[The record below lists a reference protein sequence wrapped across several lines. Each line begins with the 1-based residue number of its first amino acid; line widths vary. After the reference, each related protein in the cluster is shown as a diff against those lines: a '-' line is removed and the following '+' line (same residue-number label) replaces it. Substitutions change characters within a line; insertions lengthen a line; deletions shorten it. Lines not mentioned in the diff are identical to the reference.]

1 MQNHNKTLNFAIIDP
16 HIHQWDP
23 YTTPHAAQHLVKYL
37 GNYPRLMDKVM
48 RLVKSKALLATLGTT
63 AYALDAYLP
72 QDYKKDTEHFHVES
86 VVHIEANWHDQKGY
100 GVVNETRWIQGLDFQ
115 TQDIKLGAIIA
126 TADPRQKNFKHI
138 LDLHQQASPLFRGIR
153 KMASYHQDKGI
164 YRWCEQDKLYRNKK
178 FLVGFEEIAKRG
190 LVFDAWC
197 YSTQLDDVIYLAQQ
211 FPSTPIIL
219 DHLGTPAGIF
229 GAVGRHTGKTAAERQ
244 RILHHWQNKIA
255 LLAEY
260 QNVHSK
266 ISGLMMPV
274 LGHQYHQQQRFAPVA
289 EMIDL
294 LQPLIHHAIN
304 MFGTERI
311 LFASNFPMD
320 KASAQFV
327 DIVTAY
333 LHILE
338 PYGDNA
344 LFQIFRHNAQQIYR
358 IEI

>member
-1 MQNHNKTLNFAIIDP
+1 MQNHNKILNFAIIDP

-37 GNYPRLMDKVM
+37 GNYPRLMNKVM

-72 QDYKKDTEHFHVES
+72 QDYKTDTGHFHVES
-86 VVHIEANWHDQKGY
+86 VVHIEANWH
-100 GVVNETRWIQGLDFQ
+100 N
-115 TQDIKLGAIIA
+115 
-126 TADPRQKNFKHI
+126 
-138 LDLHQQASPLFRGIR
+138 
-153 KMASYHQDKGI
+153 
-164 YRWCEQDKLYRNKK
+164 
-178 FLVGFEEIAKRG
+178 
-190 LVFDAWC
+190 
-197 YSTQLDDVIYLAQQ
+197 
-211 FPSTPIIL
+211 
-219 DHLGTPAGIF
+219 
-229 GAVGRHTGKTAAERQ
+229 
-244 RILHHWQNKIA
+244 
-255 LLAEY
+255 
-260 QNVHSK
+260 
-266 ISGLMMPV
+266 
-274 LGHQYHQQQRFAPVA
+274 QQRFAPVA